1 MTRRPIPNLLVAAV
15 AGLALVS
22 FSETRAE
29 ARQLF
34 SFDDNQMPV
43 GWQVGSGEWKV
54 VDGALHGDSTDGLAT
69 IFFGDVHQENYE
81 ITAKLT
87 FTAIDNDS
95 RWVSVIFRAGE
106 DGATPWSHVPVR
118 FKTTAKNGIEFAVRT
133 GKDWDVRQT
142 KKSSS
147 DSQLDVPRVLRI
159 VVKATKVDAYLNGE
173 HLISTPYCVE
183 RDSGCIGFAASGCKV
198 SIDDITVN
206 PLPESKTNFSQMER
220 KPCAVIAHRGYSS
233 AAPENTLAAAREAIN
248 VGATGCEFDV
258 YMTKDGHVIGLH
270 DATLN
275 RTTNGT
281 GRADEM
287 MSEQIRKLDA
297 GSWKNKKFAGEQVPT
312 LEEMLTVL
320 KQSDCEPVIEIKAGA
335 ATQKVVD
342 SVQRLGMRE
351 DVSVIS
357 FDRAV
362 ISAVRKLDEGIRC
375 YWVVGGEREGS
386 VEEVAEWLASE
397 AEKLPT
403 KFIDL
408 DYHMLSPELIAAL
421 KRRGLTVWCWTVNN
435 IPVMD
440 ALMRWGID
448 GITTDFPEKAL
459 SLIKDK

>member
-1 MTRRPIPNLLVAAV
+1 MLKRIAPLAAV
-15 AGLALVS
+15 IVSLALIALS
-22 FSETRAE
+22 GTKAD

-34 SFDDNQMPV
+34 TFDDNQMPF
-43 GWQVGSGEWKV
+43 GWQVGSGDWKV
-54 VDGALHGDSTDGLAT
+54 ADGALHGDSTGGLAT
-69 IFFGDVHQENYE
+69 IFFGDDRQENHE

-95 RWVSVIFRAGE
+95 RWVSIIFRAGK
-106 DGATPWSHVPVR
+106 DGATPWSQVPVR

-133 GKDWDVRQT
+133 GEDWDVRQT

-147 DSQLDVPRVLRI
+147 DSRLDVPRVLRI
-159 VVKATKVDAYLNGE
+159 VVKSTKVDAYLNGE

-183 RDSGCIGFAASGCKV
+183 RDSGGIGFAASGCKV
-198 SIDDITVN
+198 RIDDVAVN
-206 PLPESKTNFSQMER
+206 PLPESETKFSQMER
-220 KPCAVIAHRGYSS
+220 MPCAVIAHRGYSS
-233 AAPENTLAAAREAIN
+233 VAPENTLAATREAIK

-258 YMTKDGHVIGLH
+258 YVTKDGHVIGLH

-287 MSEQIRKLDA
+287 MFEQIRTLDA
-297 GSWKNKKFAGEQVPT
+297 GSWKDKKFAGEQVPT
-312 LEEMLTVL
+312 LEEMLTLL
-320 KQSDCEPVIEIKAGA
+320 KQSDCEPVIEIKADG

-342 SVQRLGMRE
+342 IVQRLGMRD

-357 FDRAV
+357 FDRGV
-362 ISAVRKLDEGIRC
+362 ISAIRKLDERIRC
-375 YWVVGGEREGS
+375 YWVVGGEPEGTA
-386 VEEVAEWLASE
+386 EEVAEWLASE

-408 DYHMLSPELIAAL
+408 NYQMLSPELIAAL

-435 IPVMD
+435 SLVMD

-448 GITTDFPEKAL
+448 GITTDYPEKAL
-459 SLIKDK
+459 GLIRDK